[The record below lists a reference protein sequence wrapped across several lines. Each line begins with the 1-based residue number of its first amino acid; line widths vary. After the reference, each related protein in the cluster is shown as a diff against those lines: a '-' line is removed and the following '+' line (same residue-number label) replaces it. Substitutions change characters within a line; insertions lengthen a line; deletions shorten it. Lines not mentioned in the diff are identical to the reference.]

1 MWGGAVT
8 ADFIGA
14 DEGLANEDGV
24 AQGVAAGGAAED
36 GLGIDENYEVIRNL
50 LHVNTLGRGAVRG
63 HRRNFLFSKE
73 GIADRC
79 RGGCAEWRR
88 PMKEGETNLAT
99 MVTTKGSTVLHS
111 VLYVS
116 TAQVLFTPPRLEEL
130 LTVSRAN
137 NARQQITGLLLYR
150 DGAFMQFLEGPMGE
164 VERLYRKIKTDD
176 RHFAIVTI
184 SEGAIP
190 HRLFPDLPMGFHN
203 LRDQAVRQL
212 PGFAEFA
219 ETSLSMS
226 EFCDEPDRAMQL
238 LGVFERGR

>member
-1 MWGGAVT
+1 MARNE
-8 ADFIGA
+8 ANIG
-14 DEGLANEDGV
+14 
-24 AQGVAAGGAAED
+24 
-36 GLGIDENYEVIRNL
+36 
-50 LHVNTLGRGAVRG
+50 
-63 HRRNFLFSKE
+63 
-73 GIADRC
+73 
-79 RGGCAEWRR
+79 
-88 PMKEGETNLAT
+88 T

-116 TAQVLFTPPRLEEL
+116 TAQVLFTAPRMEEL
-130 LTVSRAN
+130 LTKSRAS

-150 DGAFMQFLEGPMGE
+150 DGAFMQFLEGPEGA
-164 VERLYRKIKTDD
+164 VERLFRKIKADE

-190 HRLFPDLPMGFHN
+190 QRRFPDSPMGFHN
-203 LRDQAVRQL
+203 LRDHAVRAL

-226 EFCDEPDRAMQL
+226 EFCDEPGRAMQL